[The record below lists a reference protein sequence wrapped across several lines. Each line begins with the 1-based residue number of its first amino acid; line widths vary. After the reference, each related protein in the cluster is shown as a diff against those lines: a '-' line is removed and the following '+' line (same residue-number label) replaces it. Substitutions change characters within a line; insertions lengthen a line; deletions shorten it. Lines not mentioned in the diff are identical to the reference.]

1 MLAIKPVCWLPALT
15 LLTSYLPPTLALPLN
30 MTDSDPSTSPPS
42 PPSFPAHQTYP
53 LVEPLNI
60 AVLLFPAFQAL
71 DVFGPLD
78 ALNILSQTIPLN
90 LHILASTLSPVS
102 TKPLTLTT
110 RSNFSES
117 VVPTHTFD
125 SPPSDIDVLL
135 VPGGLGTRS
144 PDIGPLVDFI
154 ATTYPKVQY
163 MITVCTGS
171 WLAARA
177 GVLDGRRATSNKRSW
192 AGRLEYGS
200 DNVKWVAK
208 ARWVVDGNVW
218 TSSGVSAGIDATL
231 DWIKFVWGEERARM
245 VADGM
250 EYDWH
255 TDASWDPFAELYGLK
270 DE

>member
-1 MLAIKPVCWLPALT
+1 MA
-15 LLTSYLPPTLALPLN
+15 
-30 MTDSDPSTSPPS
+30 
-42 PPSFPAHQTYP
+42 
-53 LVEPLNI
+53 
-60 AVLLFPAFQAL
+60 
-71 DVFGPLD
+71 
-78 ALNILSQTIPLN
+78 
-90 LHILASTLSPVS
+90 
-102 TKPLTLTT
+102 
-110 RSNFSES
+110 
-117 VVPTHTFD
+117 
-125 SPPSDIDVLL
+125 
-135 VPGGLGTRS
+135 
-144 PDIGPLVDFI
+144 PLVDFI
-154 ATTYPKVQY
+154 RETYPKVQY

-200 DNVKWVAK
+200 DKVKWVAK

-231 DWIKFVWGEERARM
+231 DWMKHVWGEEKARM